1 MGLGRR
7 VQEGNAMIKLTEK
20 VHVAAN
26 QISKIV
32 VSDYDEK
39 VNVYLVDGDAI
50 VVMADYGKSK
60 FDKQEEIVAAV
71 RAEAKS

>member
-1 MGLGRR
+1 
-7 VQEGNAMIKLTEK
+7 MIKLTEK

-32 VSDYDEK
+32 VSDYDAK
-39 VNVYLVDGDAI
+39 VNVYLSDGDVI
-50 VVMADYGKSK
+50 VVMADYGKTK

-71 RAEAKS
+71 RAEAKP

>member
-1 MGLGRR
+1 
-7 VQEGNAMIKLTEK
+7 MIKLTEK
-20 VHVAAN
+20 VHVAAS

>member
-1 MGLGRR
+1 
-7 VQEGNAMIKLTEK
+7 MIKLTEK

-26 QISKIV
+26 HISKIV
-32 VSDYDEK
+32 VSDYDAK
-39 VNVYLVDGDAI
+39 VNVYLSDGDVI

-71 RAEAKS
+71 RAEAMKP

>member
-1 MGLGRR
+1 
-7 VQEGNAMIKLTEK
+7 MIKLTEK